1 MAWYLCKAITIT
13 KIMKQI
19 FKFLIL
25 LGCSWSG
32 LGYGQDLKEY
42 QQPGLLN
49 PVLPGYFAD
58 PTIKKIGDTYY
69 IYATTDGNGWGAG
82 PSQVWTSKDFVNWTI
97 QPMNWPNT
105 HWYWAPDMTKGYDG
119 RYYLYYSQ
127 PVEIFGAVSDSPVGP
142 WEPLAPNGQ
151 SIIPNYMIPG
161 VITLDAQ
168 AFTDDDGKMYMYW
181 GTWGIYPDHGCAVG
195 LLNKDMKSF
204 EKIQLIPNTVAK
216 DFFEAPYMFKR
227 NGIYY
232 FMYSSGH
239 CEDHSYRVQ
248 YAKSKVGPMGP
259 FEYPDH
265 NPILVTNADGTI
277 HGPGHHSVL
286 EVDGRYFIVYHRH
299 NNPHSGGGFH
309 RQIAVDELFFTADGD
324 IKNVVPTHR
333 GVKDLLKPTSY
344 PQDLAF
350 GKSVEVSS
358 YYNEDFRPSFA
369 VDDNHGTLWRAKE
382 NQQPAWLRI
391 DLGVVQDVQ
400 TVEIQFEYPTYAY
413 QYTLETSEDGQSWTR
428 FADQSAN
435 NRWASPVLE
444 HGQVKARYIRLQIGN
459 TQLPGL
465 PRGVWNIKVYGE
477 RLVKETVWS
486 APQPMPSTKPVLGNL
501 IHLQAADYQEG
512 QRLSAIQNKGLL
524 GEELKSEQQVLV
536 KQYQGKQAFFFDG
549 SVAFR
554 STFAVPQ
561 SLEGNSSYTVAMWIN
576 NPTVE
581 RFEQMLS
588 WSKGTQDMTRAV
600 FGVGS
605 DPQRGA
611 VVHGSWPDLGYKV
624 IPVADQWHYV
634 VITFDGYMERIYVDG
649 ILQSEQNRMLYVRG
663 GDAFV
668 VGASDL
674 LDNNF
679 SGYLADLKVYNESLP
694 VEVIKERYAT
704 ASETGYFA
712 IQTDDLNLGP
722 VTHLKNH
729 GSVNAVPV
737 AVDGAVVKV
746 AGQRTAL
753 EAKRLDGP
761 LLQDVLGKEDYTL
774 DFDLFDGKKWNH
786 YLLVSQQGKTIC
798 YVNGS
803 PAKLKPLKKLFSIKD
818 QSVFL
823 KAAFHFFNAYE
834 GSFSAEQAAIRYS
847 IWKEKAKSGLI
858 DYTPSLLITPHY
870 INDSAVFVQVDE
882 DKKGLLYLFSCGG
895 ANSGWMKQSY
905 YLFDKMDIGSS
916 VEVHAKDEFGN
927 VSKVLQAA
935 VAITKPTLLPT
946 VTTEEIFSLSD
957 GKIPFWDGYQVSSY
971 VDSTQTVIRLD
982 QQIWRIVSKHT
993 KWGDTDL
1000 VPPFVFKELKGDF
1013 TMEVKIRD
1021 VAGLSSQL
1029 RSSSE
1034 TGIMIQDVDNPRSY
1048 INNTILTG
1056 WNLGNLARSIGPRIH
1071 QEGNNG
1077 TGLVFDP
1084 FIQIQRSGKYF
1095 YLRSSKDGKKW
1106 TDLPNTPFVR
1116 EDQDGRTV
1124 KAGLYQVATN
1134 NQEGFGEFAEVRV
1147 YVR

>member
-1 MAWYLCKAITIT
+1 
-13 KIMKQI
+13 MKQI
-19 FKFLIL
+19 FKALIL
-25 LGCSWSG
+25 LLCNCVN
-32 LGYGQDLKEY
+32 LAHAQQLKEY

-49 PVLPGYFAD
+49 PILPGYFAD

-82 PSQVWTSKDFVNWTI
+82 PSQVWTSEDFVNWTI

-127 PVEIFGAVSDSPVGP
+127 PVEIFGAVSDSPIGP
-142 WEPLAPNGQ
+142 WEPLAPNDQ

-168 AFTDDDGKMYMYW
+168 TFTDDDGKMYMYW

-204 EKIQLIPNTVAK
+204 EKIELIPNTVAK
-216 DFFEAPYMFKR
+216 DFFEAPYVFKR

-248 YAKSKVGPMGP
+248 YARSKVGPMGP

-277 HGPGHHSVL
+277 HGPGHHSIL

-309 RQIAVDELFFTADGD
+309 RQLAIDELFFTADGE
-324 IKNVVPTHR
+324 IKNVVPTHQ
-333 GVKDLLKPTSY
+333 GVKDLLKTTSY
-344 PQDLAF
+344 PEDKAV
-350 GKSVEVSS
+350 GKPVEASS

-369 VDDNHGTLWRAKE
+369 ADDNNGTLWRAKE
-382 NQQPAWLRI
+382 NQQPAWLRV

-413 QYTLETSEDGQSWTR
+413 QYTLETSEDGEYWTT
-428 FADQSAN
+428 FADQSVN

-444 HGQVKARYIRLQIGN
+444 HGKAKARYVCLKIWN

-465 PRGVWNIKVYGE
+465 PRGVWNISVYND
-477 RLVKETVWS
+477 RLKKETIWS
-486 APQPMPSTKPVLGNL
+486 APQSIPSTKQVLGNL
-501 IHLQAADYQEG
+501 IHLQASDYREG
-512 QRLSAIQNKGLL
+512 QRLSTIQNKGLL
-524 GEELKSEQQVLV
+524 GEVLKSEQQVLV

-554 STFAVPQ
+554 STFGVPQ
-561 SLEGNSSYTVAMWIN
+561 SLEGNSSYTVAMWVN

-581 RFEQMLS
+581 RFEQVLA
-588 WSKGTQDMTRAV
+588 WSKGNQDMTKAV

-611 VVHGSWPDLGYKV
+611 VVHGSWPDLGYKTV
-624 IPVADQWHYV
+624 PVADKWHYV
-634 VITFDGYMERIYVDG
+634 VIAFDGYIERIYVDG
-649 ILQSEQNRMLYVRG
+649 VMQSEQNRMLYVRG
-663 GDAFV
+663 GDAFI

-679 SGYLADLKVYNESLP
+679 SGYLADLKVYNENVP
-694 VEVIKERYAT
+694 VEVIKDRYAT
-704 ASETGYFA
+704 ESETAGYLS
-712 IQTDDLNLGP
+712 IQTDDLDLGP
-722 VTHLKNH
+722 VTHLQNH
-729 GSVNAVPV
+729 GSLNA
-737 AVDGAVVKV
+737 AVIPIDDAVVKV
-746 AGQRTAL
+746 ADQRTAL
-753 EAKRLDGP
+753 KIERLQDP
-761 LLQDVLGKEDYTL
+761 LLQDILGKEDYTL

-786 YLLVSQQGKTIC
+786 YLLVRHQGKATC
-798 YVNGS
+798 YVNGELGN
-803 PAKLKPLKKLFSIKD
+803 LKDLKKLLVIKD
-818 QSVFL
+818 QSIYF
-823 KAAFHFFNAYE
+823 KASFHFFNAYE
-834 GSFSAEQAAIRYS
+834 GSFSADRATARYR
-847 IWKEKAKSGLI
+847 IWEEKSTSSLAV
-858 DYTPSLLITPHY
+858 YTPSLLIAPHY
-870 INDSAVFVQVDE
+870 INGKDVFVQVDE
-882 DKKGLLYLFSCGG
+882 EKKGVLYLFSCGEIS
-895 ANSGWMKQSY
+895 SGWMKQSY
-905 YLFDKMDIGSS
+905 YLFDKKDIGPSIQ
-916 VEVHAKDEFGN
+916 VHAKDEFGN
-927 VSKVLQAA
+927 VSKMLTATVS
-935 VAITKPTLLPT
+935 VVKPALLPPVDVKET
-946 VTTEEIFSLSD
+946 FTLSD
-957 GKIPFWDGYQVSSY
+957 GEIPFWDGYQVSSY
-971 VDSTQTVIRLD
+971 LDSTQTAISLD

-993 KWGDTDL
+993 KWGSTDL
-1000 VPPFVFKELKGDF
+1000 IAPFIYKELKGDF
-1013 TMEVKIRD
+1013 TIEVKLND
-1021 VAGLSSQL
+1021 VAGLSSQT

-1034 TGIMIQDVDNPRSY
+1034 AGIMIQDVDNPSSY

-1071 QEGNNG
+1071 REGNNG
-1077 TGLVFDP
+1077 TGLAFDS

-1095 YLRSSKDGKKW
+1095 YLRSSRDGKTW

-1116 EDQDGRTV
+1116 DDLDGRTLKV
-1124 KAGLYQVATN
+1124 GLYQIATN
-1134 NQEGFGEFAEVRV
+1134 NQEGFGEFGEVRV